1 MYLVE
6 VPGMYDTRYLY
17 TPEYTYAVKCA
28 SVLRP
33 SLEQSLREQEQ
44 GYVHMYEYDMNIYV

>member
-44 GYVHMYEYDMNIYV
+44 RYVHMYEYDMNIYV